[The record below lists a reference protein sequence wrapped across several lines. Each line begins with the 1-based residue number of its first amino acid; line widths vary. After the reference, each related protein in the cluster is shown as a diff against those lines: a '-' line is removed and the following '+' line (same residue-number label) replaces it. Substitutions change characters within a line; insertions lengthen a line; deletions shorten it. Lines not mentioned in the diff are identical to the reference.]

1 MSKHPKMVICRNCG
15 ASIPKQAKICPSC
28 GAKNKKPFY
37 QRWWFILIIII
48 VIIGIVSSFM
58 ENQSEKFDWDE
69 LALGERLPEP
79 ESNKGSIRSNDSEHL
94 NVHVEK
100 TSRSDYSAYI
110 EECQSQGYTVESVQ
124 DGDAYNA
131 FDEEGY
137 MLSLDYIGE
146 SMYIELEVPMEMG
159 ELNWPKSELANLI
172 PVPHSKIGKVDV
184 DASDRCHIYVGE
196 TSEDDF
202 NAYAD
207 ECSNAGFSIDYERN
221 DASYRAYD
229 ANENELC
236 LTYQRNH
243 IMEIQLM
250 RASETESDSNDA
262 QSQDNAEIQE
272 EGVEPEESEENSS
285 SSDEIRPEFKEAMD
299 SYEAFYDEYCAFMKK
314 YNENSGDLKLLGE
327 YSDMLEK
334 LAEMD
339 EKFSAW
345 EEEDLN
351 AAELKYYAEVN
362 GRVTQKLLDIGT
374 E

>member
-58 ENQSEKFDWDE
+58 GNQSEKFDWDE
-69 LALGERLPEP
+69 FVLGERLPEP
-79 ESNKGSIRSNDSEHL
+79 DSNKGSVISNDSEHL
-94 NVHVEK
+94 NVHVDK

-110 EECQSQGYTVESVQ
+110 EKCQSQGYTVESVQ
-124 DGDAYNA
+124 DGESYNA
-131 FDEEGY
+131 FDEEG
-137 MLSLDYIGE
+137 
-146 SMYIELEVPMEMG
+146 
-159 ELNWPKSELANLI
+159 

-207 ECSNAGFSIDYERN
+207 ECSNAGFSVDYERN

-299 SYEAFYDEYCAFMKK
+299 SYEAFYDEYCDFMKK
-314 YNENSGDLKLLGE
+314 YNENPGDLKLLGE